1 MSQRGFS
8 MLEVLVV
15 LGIISVLA
23 AMLVPSSQDNVSLER
38 VIGNAKLL
46 SHKLIELSVDAR
58 ASGRTVRLDCDPTG
72 IRATTY
78 RNTRTP
84 RIYADLNSLSGSAG
98 NIISA
103 NVSLLNLSA
112 GTRLAGS
119 CGVPTQFLIT
129 SEGYFFSSHP
139 SGGIQNLEL
148 HSGPFGA
155 RLNISAA
162 GVSTISAGVVGRPF
176 NEL

>member
-1 MSQRGFS
+1 VSQRGFS

-15 LGIISVLA
+15 LGIISVLS
-23 AMLVPSSQDNVSLER
+23 AMLVPSSQENVSLER

-46 SHKLIELSVDAR
+46 SQKLVELSVDAR
-58 ASGRTVRLDCDPTG
+58 ASGRMVRLDCNSTG

-78 RNTRTP
+78 RNTRS
-84 RIYADLNSLSGSAG
+84 RFYGNAIAS

-103 NVSLLNLSA
+103 NIPLIPVSAS
-112 GTRLAGS
+112 TRLV
-119 CGVPTQFLIT
+119 CPTSNPIYIT
-129 SEGYFFSSHP
+129 SEGYVFSASSP
-139 SGGIQNLEL
+139 GITGLEL
-148 HSGPFGA
+148 RSGPYGA
-155 RLNISAA
+155 RLLVSAA

>member
-46 SHKLIELSVDAR
+46 SQKLVELSVDAR
-58 ASGRTVRLDCDPTG
+58 ASGRMVRLDCNPTG

-78 RNTRTP
+78 RNTRS
-84 RIYADLNSLSGSAG
+84 RNYAGSNQASGITS

-103 NVSLLNLSA
+103 NIPLIQISA
-112 GTRLAGS
+112 NTRLS
-119 CGVPTQFLIT
+119 GVCAASSRIFIT
-129 SEGYFFSSHP
+129 SEGLIFSASSP
-139 SGGIQNLEL
+139 GITSLEL
-148 HSGPFGA
+148 RSGPYGA